1 MTKKEI
7 IERATR
13 AINQFPPQKTEE
25 ISDFID
31 FIMKKYE
38 EQILTEG
45 IQQLASESDAFQF
58 LYEEEDLYSIDDLKV
73 RFNDKR

>member
-1 MTKKEI
+1 
-7 IERATR
+7 
-13 AINQFPPQKTEE
+13 
-25 ISDFID
+25 
-31 FIMKKYE
+31 MKKYE

-73 RFNDKR
+73 HFNDKRWHHTYSFQAKESE